1 MKEAWIGDSST
12 VGIAIKTLLGEKYL
26 AVDPLGNAP
35 QDPGARITAS
45 RTTSPYDVTQ
55 AFNGLG
61 ETIGEID
68 TAQLA
73 KSFDTISATFKD
85 SPPHVRSAA
94 DGLSALSRTV
104 SQRDAQLATLLS
116 SSKKLTKTLDGK
128 KSSFETLL
136 EDGNLLLGEIRAR
149 RDSIHRLLT
158 GTRDLGTQLA
168 GLVRDNDKQ
177 LGPTLDSLS
186 RVTAVLVKNR
196 KSLDKVLA
204 TDSYSRLVGN
214 TLGSGRWFDN
224 YVCGVVPK
232 NYLPAG
238 TPPGDRMHATPAAR
252 GAADMR
258 RTRITGIAVGLALVA
273 VAAATGVSALE
284 EDGKLT
290 VTAYFERATGVYA
303 GSDLRILGV
312 KVGTVQSVEPRGEEV
327 KVVLRLDRDIDV
339 PRDAHA
345 VVVAPSLVADRYVQ
359 LAPAYDGGPRLADD
373 AVLPAA
379 RNATPVEVD
388 ELYASITELSTAL
401 GPNGANADGAF
412 ARLLDTGAKNLDG
425 NGKAIGDSIE
435 QFGKAT
441 KTLDK
446 SSGDLFDTLKYLQGF
461 TTMLKENDGNVRS
474 AEQQLNTVTTF
485 LADDKK
491 NLSAALKELG
501 AALGQVKA
509 FIAKNRGSLKKNV
522 EALVPVTQALA
533 DQRASLAEAMDTLP
547 LAAGNVLNAYDPA
560 YRTLNG
566 RTNLNELSMGG
577 PLVEPGAAEAAG

>member
-1 MKEAWIGDSST
+1 MRIIPVRERNPVAVAVVGLLVLALVGLAAWRADSLPFVESGTSYSADFTESAGLEDGDEVRIAGVKVGEVTGVSLDGSKVRVDFRVKEAWIGDSST

-204 TDSYSRLVGN
+204 TAGSYSRLVGN

-238 TPPGDRMHATPAAR
+238 TPP
-252 GAADMR
+252 
-258 RTRITGIAVGLALVA
+258 
-273 VAAATGVSALE
+273 ATGCMP
-284 EDGKLT
+284 
-290 VTAYFERATGVYA
+290 
-303 GSDLRILGV
+303 
-312 KVGTVQSVEPRGEEV
+312 PR
-327 KVVLRLDRDIDV
+327 
-339 PRDAHA
+339 
-345 VVVAPSLVADRYVQ
+345 Q
-359 LAPAYDGGPRLADD
+359 QGGR
-373 AVLPAA
+373 
-379 RNATPVEVD
+379 
-388 ELYASITELSTAL
+388 
-401 GPNGANADGAF
+401 
-412 ARLLDTGAKNLDG
+412 
-425 NGKAIGDSIE
+425 
-435 QFGKAT
+435 
-441 KTLDK
+441 
-446 SSGDLFDTLKYLQGF
+446 
-461 TTMLKENDGNVRS
+461 
-474 AEQQLNTVTTF
+474 
-485 LADDKK
+485 
-491 NLSAALKELG
+491 
-501 AALGQVKA
+501 
-509 FIAKNRGSLKKNV
+509 
-522 EALVPVTQALA
+522 
-533 DQRASLAEAMDTLP
+533 
-547 LAAGNVLNAYDPA
+547 
-560 YRTLNG
+560 
-566 RTNLNELSMGG
+566 
-577 PLVEPGAAEAAG
+577 

>member
-1 MKEAWIGDSST
+1 MRITPVRERNPVAVAVVGLLVLALVGLAAWRADSLPFVESGTSYSADFTESAGLEDGDEVRIAGVKVGEVTGVSLDGSKVRVDFRVKEAWIGDSST

-204 TDSYSRLVGN
+204 TAGSYSRLVGN

-238 TPPGDRMHATPAAR
+238 TPP
-252 GAADMR
+252 
-258 RTRITGIAVGLALVA
+258 
-273 VAAATGVSALE
+273 ATGCMP
-284 EDGKLT
+284 
-290 VTAYFERATGVYA
+290 
-303 GSDLRILGV
+303 
-312 KVGTVQSVEPRGEEV
+312 PR
-327 KVVLRLDRDIDV
+327 
-339 PRDAHA
+339 
-345 VVVAPSLVADRYVQ
+345 Q
-359 LAPAYDGGPRLADD
+359 QGGR
-373 AVLPAA
+373 
-379 RNATPVEVD
+379 
-388 ELYASITELSTAL
+388 
-401 GPNGANADGAF
+401 
-412 ARLLDTGAKNLDG
+412 
-425 NGKAIGDSIE
+425 
-435 QFGKAT
+435 
-441 KTLDK
+441 
-446 SSGDLFDTLKYLQGF
+446 
-461 TTMLKENDGNVRS
+461 
-474 AEQQLNTVTTF
+474 
-485 LADDKK
+485 
-491 NLSAALKELG
+491 
-501 AALGQVKA
+501 
-509 FIAKNRGSLKKNV
+509 
-522 EALVPVTQALA
+522 
-533 DQRASLAEAMDTLP
+533 
-547 LAAGNVLNAYDPA
+547 
-560 YRTLNG
+560 
-566 RTNLNELSMGG
+566 
-577 PLVEPGAAEAAG
+577 